1 MPQFPID
8 QEFDRSIPGISGTDD
23 TPAPELDPL
32 GQPVENPDGSAD
44 FPVEPED
51 QVETQLFQ
59 DNLAEHFDKSDVD
72 SLGFDLA
79 ELVER
84 DKKAREA
91 RDKKY
96 EEGLRRTGLGD
107 DTPGGASFEGAS
119 KTVHPVLAE
128 SCIDFAGRAIKELF
142 PPSGPVRTFIVGKQT
157 DDKLDKAERKK
168 TYLNWQLTEQM
179 PEYRAE
185 LEELLTQLPMG
196 GSQYQKFWYDQR
208 FKRPVSEFVPIDDV
222 FLPYSATSFYTSP
235 RVTHRQLITQ
245 STFEQRIDDGLYRDI
260 GSAATGSSYPDQSH
274 SAEANDKIE
283 GREAD
288 AYNEDGLRAVLEIY
302 IWKEFDED
310 QVAQGASA
318 PYIVTV
324 DEYTEKVLAIYR
336 NWEEGDPKMEKLDWL
351 VEWKFI
357 PWRGAYAIGFPHL
370 IGSLAGS
377 ATGALR
383 ALLDSAHINNMPSGV
398 KLRGSKL
405 NGQNIDIQPTQ
416 IAEIEGPAGVDD
428 IRKLVMGLPFNQP
441 SPVLFQLLGWLT
453 DAAKGVVATADDQL
467 SQVGDRTPVGTT
479 MALIEQGS
487 TTYAAIHAR
496 LHYSQRKALK
506 IICRLNKQ
514 YLDEQEV
521 IEELGEQII
530 YQQDFV
536 RNGDVIPVSDPSIFS
551 ESQRYAQQQGV
562 LQMMQDQ
569 TVPWD
574 KAEGYR
580 RMLKL
585 MRIENPEALLPTQPK
600 PISRD
605 PAEENMFV
613 MTGKQPIAVFPD
625 EDDLSHLRCHLGFM
639 TNPLFGGNPVFAQ
652 GILPN
657 LMTHVK
663 DHIAQYYIKLVHTAA
678 MVLSQGQQP
687 GNAEQRDKLV
697 EQANEQ
703 IAQSLTSDLG
713 PIMQAMQ
720 QAMQVMQ
727 ATAPKPP
734 MDPATQV
741 LLQTS
746 MAEID
751 RKKQND
757 QATLEL
763 KQKELLEIKPQID
776 KLTQQVEL
784 QKNTQDNVQKQQT
797 DLQKNTQDNETR
809 KLIEQMRE
817 EAKKQAEDQKHELEL
832 VKTLHTVSTQNPS
845 NDNSAMASALDNLA
859 NSQAQML
866 QFLSELTKSQ
876 GQQPTNIS
884 VNMPDHTGPK
894 VKTVQIKKAA
904 DGSYQGVVV
913 ENQGE

>member
-8 QEFDRSIPGISGTDD
+8 QEFDRSIPGISGTDE
-23 TPAPELDPL
+23 APEVNLDPI
-32 GQPVENPDGSAD
+32 GAPVENLDGSVD
-44 FPVEPED
+44 FPLEPDE
-51 QVETQLFQ
+51 QLEPQSFQ
-59 DNLAEHFDKSDVD
+59 DNLAEHFPESDL
-72 SLGFDLA
+72 SMLGSTLA
-79 ELVER
+79 ELVDR
-84 DKKAREA
+84 DKKARES

-142 PPSGPVRTFIVGKQT
+142 PPSGPVRTQIIGTQT
-157 DDKLDKAERKK
+157 DEKLEKAERKK
-168 TYLNWQLTEQM
+168 NYLNWQLTEQM

-196 GSQYQKFWYDQR
+196 GSQYQKFWQDQR
-208 FKRPVSEFVPIDDV
+208 FNRPVSEFVPIDDV

-235 RVTHRQLITQ
+235 RVTHRQMITEA
-245 STFEQRIDDGLYRDI
+245 TFEERMDSGLYRDI
-260 GSAATGSSYPDQSH
+260 GSITVGASYPDQSH
-274 SAEANDKIE
+274 AGAANDKIE

-302 IWKEFDED
+302 LWKEFDED
-310 QVAQGASA
+310 QITQGRSA

-324 DEYTEKVLAIYR
+324 DEYSEKVLSIYR
-336 NWEEGDPKMEKLDWL
+336 NWEEDDPKMEKLDWI

-357 PWRGAYAIGFPHL
+357 PWRGAYAIGFPQL

-453 DAAKGVVATADDQL
+453 DAAKGVVATAEDQL

-514 YLDEQEV
+514 FLDEHEV

-530 YQQDFV
+530 FQQDFV
-536 RNGDVIPVSDPSIFS
+536 HNGDVIPVSDPSIFS

-569 TVPWD
+569 SVQWN

-585 MRIENPEALLPTQPK
+585 MRIENPEALLPMPPK
-600 PISRD
+600 PVSRD

-657 LMTHVK
+657 LMSHVK
-663 DHIAQYYIKLVHTAA
+663 DHIAQYYVKFVHTAA
-678 MVLSQGQQP
+678 LAMSQGQQP
-687 GNAEQRDKLV
+687 TGTDQRDKLV

-703 IAQSLTSDLG
+703 IAQQLMQDLG

-720 QAMQVMQ
+720 QVMQTLQ

-763 KQKELLEIKPQID
+763 KQKELLEIRPQLEQ
-776 KLTQQVEL
+776 LTQQVEL
-784 QKNTQDNVQKQQT
+784 QKNTQDNTQKQQT

-809 KLIEQMRE
+809 KIIEQMRE
-817 EAKKQAEDQKHELEL
+817 DMKKQEADQKHAIELL
-832 VKTLHTVSTQNPS
+832 KLHLESVQGTQKP
-845 NDNSAMASALDNLA
+845 
-859 NSQAQML
+859 
-866 QFLSELTKSQ
+866 
-876 GQQPTNIS
+876 
-884 VNMPDHTGPK
+884 
-894 VKTVQIKKAA
+894 
-904 DGSYQGVVV
+904 GV
-913 ENQGE
+913 